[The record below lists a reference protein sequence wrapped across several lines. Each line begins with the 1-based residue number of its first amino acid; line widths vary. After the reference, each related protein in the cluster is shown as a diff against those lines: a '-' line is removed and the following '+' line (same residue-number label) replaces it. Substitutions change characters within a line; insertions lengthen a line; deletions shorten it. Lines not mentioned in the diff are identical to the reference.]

1 MALFIRD
8 RLPITKG
15 DPSRIPPPP
24 AVLGPVFSFSQ
35 RKLCAVRQ
43 PASQR
48 LDPFPPRH
56 RTRLL
61 SLYKRSSFPCRWLQS
76 ITKTALWGGG
86 SFVPWLRRL
95 IHESHTLF
103 SFHAMFLSLSLYLLF
118 LSPSLCSL
126 CLLFQGINRRRM
138 LSARLKIKNRLALKG
153 VHLWS
158 AANPEVVPRIQW
170 NLQNGARPCRRGW
183 VIRCWLTFFSRRVV
197 PAKSCL
203 FVRRGDVISCPF
215 CRAFPSNSV
224 LSFDRRSG
232 ISSVWKFKWRL

>member
-95 IHESHTLF
+95 IHESHTVF
-103 SFHAMFLSLSLYLLF
+103 SFHAMFLSLSLSLSIFSFHRLL
-118 LSPSLCSL
+118 
-126 CLLFQGINRRRM
+126 
-138 LSARLKIKNRLALKG
+138 
-153 VHLWS
+153 
-158 AANPEVVPRIQW
+158 
-170 NLQNGARPCRRGW
+170 
-183 VIRCWLTFFSRRVV
+183 
-197 PAKSCL
+197 
-203 FVRRGDVISCPF
+203 
-215 CRAFPSNSV
+215 SV
-224 LSFDRRSG
+224 LSV
-232 ISSVWKFKWRL
+232 SSFRELIGDGCSALDWKLKIDSL